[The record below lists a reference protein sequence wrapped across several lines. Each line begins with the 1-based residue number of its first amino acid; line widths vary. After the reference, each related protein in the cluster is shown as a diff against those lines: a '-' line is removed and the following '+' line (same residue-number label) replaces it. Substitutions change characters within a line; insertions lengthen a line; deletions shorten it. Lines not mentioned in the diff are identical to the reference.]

1 MAPEASENRLVL
13 DLPAERRGERLD
25 LALAALVPSLSRAA
39 LQRLIRSGRVL
50 VAGVAARAA
59 YRVRGGER
67 VAVDLPAPEP
77 SALRPEA
84 SPLSIL
90 HEDEDLVVL
99 DKPPG
104 VVVHPGAGARGGT
117 LVNFLLHHCRGLSVI
132 GGTERPGIV
141 HRLDRDTSGVLVVA
155 KNDAAHRSLATQFKA
170 RAVRKLYEALVWG
183 RPRHAE
189 GVIDAPIGRHP
200 TARIKMAVRRGGRP
214 ARSGY
219 RLVAALGVA
228 SLVEVRPETGRTHQI
243 RVHLGSIGHPVVGD
257 RIYGGARAGS
267 VRDPGSREALLAYG
281 GLALH
286 ARRLGFNHPRTGAWV
301 EFEAPR
307 PAELERV
314 IESLRDLTAGRGSA
328 RGTPA

>member
-1 MAPEASENRLVL
+1 M
-13 DLPAERRGERLD
+13 
-25 LALAALVPSLSRAA
+25 
-39 LQRLIRSGRVL
+39 
-50 VAGVAARAA
+50 
-59 YRVRGGER
+59 
-67 VAVDLPAPEP
+67 
-77 SALRPEA
+77 
-84 SPLSIL
+84 
-90 HEDEDLVVL
+90 VL

-104 VVVHPGAGARGGT
+104 VVVHPGAGARAGT

-155 KNDAAHRSLATQFKA
+155 KNDAAHRSLAAQFKA
-170 RAVRKLYEALVWG
+170 RTVRKLYEALVWG
-183 RPRHAE
+183 RPRRAE

-214 ARSGY
+214 ARSRY

-267 VRDPGSREALLAYG
+267 VRDPGSREALLAYS

-307 PAELERV
+307 PAELQRV

-328 RGTPA
+328 RETPA